1 MARPGL
7 TAFGTLKQVGPS
19 EERSDVDILLTEG
32 IYPGQASGAEWGT
45 HQGEL
50 NLRCGA
56 RTAQG
61 PTGEG
66 EAPIEAKPTLR
77 TSLSHPPLKGGVG
90 TGEQALGPAARATFE
105 IKSLVRLIS
114 SMAQGLHEPAYFHEV
129 SALPSTPLNHG
140 ELLRNSLNGSQ
151 CYSTRRP

>member
-7 TAFGTLKQVGPS
+7 AAFGTLKQVGPS

-32 IYPGQASGAEWGT
+32 INPGQASGADCRT

-50 NLRCGA
+50 NLRCGG

-77 TSLSHPPLKGGVG
+77 TSLSHPPLRGGG
-90 TGEQALGPAARATFE
+90 TGRASSGAGG
-105 IKSLVRLIS
+105 KS
-114 SMAQGLHEPAYFHEV
+114 YFR
-129 SALPSTPLNHG
+129 NHF
-140 ELLRNSLNGSQ
+140 SCQVDQLNG
-151 CYSTRRP
+151 TRSS

>member
-1 MARPGL
+1 MTRPGL
-7 TAFGTLKQVGPS
+7 AAFGTLKQVGPS

-32 IYPGQASGAEWGT
+32 INPGQASGAEWGT

-50 NLRCGA
+50 NLRCGG

-77 TSLSHPPLKGGVG
+77 TSLSHPPLRGG
-90 TGEQALGPAARATFE
+90 GERASQLWAGG
-105 IKSLVRLIS
+105 KS
-114 SMAQGLHEPAYFHEV
+114 Y
-129 SALPSTPLNHG
+129 
-140 ELLRNSLNGSQ
+140 LRNQVSCQVDQLNG
-151 CYSTRRP
+151 TRSS